1 MRRDT
6 IFYKLFQQSPTL
18 IFDFLSSPPVNASQ
32 YRFDSVEI
40 KETSFRIDGV
50 FLPPNPRG
58 IIYFCEVQFQLD
70 ETLYERMMS
79 EIPLYVFRHRESF
92 FDWRAVVIYP
102 SRSVEQQ
109 RLETVAELL
118 TSGRILRVYLD
129 ELPVGEDR
137 STGLDLMVLTTLEG
151 DEMVS
156 RAKGLIEQAQS
167 QPDRRAI
174 IDLVATIVVYK
185 FTALTR
191 DEVNAML
198 GIELQSTR
206 VYQDAKAE
214 GKVEGEATGL
224 ERGRVEGVEI
234 GKVEGERA
242 LVLKLLN
249 RKLGKVS
256 AKLQQRV
263 NSLSIDRVEAL
274 GEALLD
280 FTSIAD
286 LESWLSHN

>member
-1 MRRDT
+1 
-6 IFYKLFQQSPTL
+6 
-18 IFDFLSSPPVNASQ
+18 
-32 YRFDSVEI
+32 
-40 KETSFRIDGV
+40 
-50 FLPPNPRG
+50 
-58 IIYFCEVQFQLD
+58 
-70 ETLYERMMS
+70 
-79 EIPLYVFRHRESF
+79 
-92 FDWRAVVIYP
+92 
-102 SRSVEQQ
+102 
-109 RLETVAELL
+109 
-118 TSGRILRVYLD
+118 
-129 ELPVGEDR
+129 
-137 STGLDLMVLTTLEG
+137 
-151 DEMVS
+151 
-156 RAKGLIEQAQS
+156 
-167 QPDRRAI
+167 
-174 IDLVATIVVYK
+174 VATIVVYK

-224 ERGRVEGVEI
+224 ERGR
-234 GKVEGERA
+234 VEGERA